1 MRYRPDGARFRI
13 FDRSRV
19 IAAAID
25 VGTNTTRLLVA
36 EVEDG
41 RITPLAADG
50 VMTALG
56 AGLDQSGRITQ
67 AGLDL
72 VAQTTAAMSD
82 RARALGAERL
92 VIACTAV
99 GRDADN
105 ATDLLD
111 RIATAT
117 GAAPRVLTG
126 EEEAA
131 LTYAGLVAADAG
143 RGDLVAADLGGGSLE
158 LMGGHHGH
166 LDWATSLPVGVRR
179 ITERH
184 GIADPPDPAAFEP
197 IAAEVAALVRPVAAD
212 HPAAAIFAAGG
223 SAAALGVLARTGR
236 LDGATLTGVSETLA
250 GRSAAQ
256 VAATTGLEA
265 ARVRLCLAGAAALE
279 GVRRAFGVDEL
290 EITHAGLREG
300 LVLEAIG

>member
-1 MRYRPDGARFRI
+1 M
-13 FDRSRV
+13 

-56 AGLDQSGRITQ
+56 AGLDQSGRI
-67 AGLDL
+67 ADVGLDL
-72 VAQTTAAMSD
+72 VAQTTAAMSE

-105 ATDLLD
+105 AADLLD

-131 LTYAGLVAADAG
+131 LTYAGLVAAETG
-143 RGDLVAADLGGGSLE
+143 GGLVAADLGGGSLE

-212 HPAAAIFAAGG
+212 HPATAIFAAGG
-223 SAAALGVLARTGR
+223 SAAALGVLARTDR
-236 LDGATLTGVSETLA
+236 LDAAALTGVPAALA
-250 GRSAAQ
+250 GRSADQ